1 MDNSFKN
8 QIDAAKSIL
17 VLLPQKP
24 YFDQVA
30 AGLSLYLILKDKKD
44 TTIACPSDMLVEFN
58 RLVGVNKIAKELGNK
73 NLVIKFAGYRA
84 TDIERVS
91 YDIEDGEFRLTVIP
105 KTGITPP
112 AKDQINVGYSG
123 VAADCVILIGGVNSS
138 HFPALS
144 MPEFS
149 AVKLIHLGVK
159 SFQSP
164 PDKQV
169 ISFAKPASSISEL
182 VGVLIK
188 ELGYEI
194 DADASTNLLMG
205 LEEGSTNFSGPQ
217 VTADTF
223 QMAADLLRAGGTRK
237 PKIETTGDPF
247 RVSTPEAIE
256 QEKKPS
262 EPEAPKEWVGPKI
275 YKGTSIS

>member
-17 VLLPQKP
+17 ILLPQKP

-44 TTIACPSDMLVEFN
+44 VGIACPSDMLVEFN

-73 NLVIKFAGYRA
+73 NMVIKFTDYQA

-91 YDIEDGEFRLTVIP
+91 YDIENGEFRLTVIP

-112 AKDQINVGYSG
+112 VKEQINVGYAG
-123 VAADCVILIGGVNSS
+123 VAADMVILVGGVNNT

-144 MPEFS
+144 LPEL
-149 AVKLIHLGVK
+149 AGVKLVHVGIK
-159 SFQSP
+159 SFSSP

-169 ISFAKPASSISEL
+169 ISFARPASSISEL
-182 VGVLIK
+182 IGLLIK
-188 ELGYEI
+188 ELGYELNG
-194 DADASTNLLMG
+194 DVATNLLMG
-205 LEEGSTNFSGPQ
+205 LEEGSASFSGPQ

-223 QMAADLLRAGGTRK
+223 QMAADLLRAGGSRK
-237 PKIETTGDPF
+237 PKVETAQEPFRMSVPEGIET
-247 RVSTPEAIE
+247 
-256 QEKKPS
+256 EKGPS
-262 EPEAPKEWVGPKI
+262 EPEAPKGWTGPKI